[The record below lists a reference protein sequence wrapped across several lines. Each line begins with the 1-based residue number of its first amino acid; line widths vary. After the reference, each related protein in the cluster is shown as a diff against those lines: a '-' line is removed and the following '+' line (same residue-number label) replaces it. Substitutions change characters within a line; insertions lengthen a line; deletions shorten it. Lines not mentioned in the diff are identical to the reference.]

1 MPLLR
6 SHDNAFDMASCS
18 VGLQAAHKHVP
29 DRNNMANIGK
39 SFFVAVICC
48 IMSVLFIDF
57 CIVLQRVLHIMQ
69 NFCYINPPPL
79 HTLHNM
85 QNLPSFFHLKV
96 LHSSAYYAELSCI
109 VSVSTCINC
118 IKTNP
123 LCRTYAELGRA
134 MQV

>member
-57 CIVLQRVLHIMQ
+57 CIVLHRVLHIMQ
-69 NFCYINPPPL
+69 NFCYINPL
-79 HTLHNM
+79 T
-85 QNLPSFFHLKV
+85 F
-96 LHSSAYYAELSCI
+96 AYTA
-109 VSVSTCINC
+109 
-118 IKTNP
+118 
-123 LCRTYAELGRA
+123 
-134 MQV
+134 